1 MLQKYIFHDN
11 LSRSMFSKIHSVF
24 TSNVV
29 DHGFEPQSGQ
39 TRNYKIGICGFPSN
53 HALLSRK
60 SKACLVRNQDNVSE
74 SDDMSIRELMFQ

>member
-24 TSNVV
+24 TSNAV
-29 DHGFEPQSGQ
+29 DRGFEPQSGQ
-39 TRNYKIGICGFPSN
+39 TRNYQIGICGFPSK

-60 SKACLVRNQDNVSE
+60 SKDCLVRNQDNVSE
-74 SDDMSIRELMFQ
+74 SDDMSIRGLMFQ

>member
-11 LSRSMFSKIHSVF
+11 LSRSMSSKIHSVF

-29 DHGFEPQSGQ
+29 DRGFEPQSGQ
-39 TRNYKIGICGFPSN
+39 TRNYQIGICGFPSK

-60 SKACLVRNQDNVSE
+60 SKYCLVRNQNNVSE
-74 SDDMSIRELMFQ
+74 SDDMSIRGLMFQ